1 MRNKFS
7 QISLFDIYSDVSSAI
22 NNREPSFLDLLDEHL
37 DLSSLI
43 PVEFYRAFYK
53 YTGRK
58 RVYSLESFIRFFLLQ
73 KFIGIDK
80 DSAMLITLSVCQE
93 LRDFC
98 GFTKLPDAAKITR
111 FKQDFCDHLENFFNR
126 LVDITEPICREL
138 DEKKADYLIFD
149 TTGLEIPVAEN
160 NPKFF
165 NTKLKQAKA
174 IHKKNPDFDP
184 YLGVYSL
191 LPDTAEK
198 SDRAKHQYIN
208 GHYCYA
214 VKAAVV
220 TNGLGIVRHI
230 QLFDDEFKKAHPEVV
245 ETKSDNPDVDKEI
258 GDSTALK
265 PVLND
270 FFKVHPE
277 LSYKTFIGDSSFDTY
292 DIYSALRHDFHFE
305 RACVPIN
312 PRNSKQKQTDE
323 NSAPQK
329 PLPINFDKNGIPLCP
344 LDNTP
349 FISLGKSKG
358 AHRSTRFKFVC
369 PKSKPGGKSRICTCE
384 TPCTDSSYGRCVYT
398 YPDKDFRMYP
408 GILRGTEHWD
418 NLYRHRVAVERTI
431 DLFKNTFDVG
441 NRRSINVKT
450 LKADAYLAGIIQLL
464 GVILAKALHKPH
476 LYKSIRKLAAG

>member
-126 LVDITEPICREL
+126 LVDITEPICRAL

-165 NTKLKQAKA
+165 NIKLKHAKA
-174 IHKKNPDFDP
+174 IHKKNPNFDP
-184 YLGVYSL
+184 YLGVY
-191 LPDTAEK
+191 
-198 SDRAKHQYIN
+198 
-208 GHYCYA
+208 
-214 VKAAVV
+214 
-220 TNGLGIVRHI
+220 
-230 QLFDDEFKKAHPEVV
+230 
-245 ETKSDNPDVDKEI
+245 
-258 GDSTALK
+258 
-265 PVLND
+265 
-270 FFKVHPE
+270 
-277 LSYKTFIGDSSFDTY
+277 
-292 DIYSALRHDFHFE
+292 
-305 RACVPIN
+305 
-312 PRNSKQKQTDE
+312 
-323 NSAPQK
+323 
-329 PLPINFDKNGIPLCP
+329 
-344 LDNTP
+344 
-349 FISLGKSKG
+349 
-358 AHRSTRFKFVC
+358 VC
-369 PKSKPGGKSRICTCE
+369 
-384 TPCTDSSYGRCVYT
+384 
-398 YPDKDFRMYP
+398 
-408 GILRGTEHWD
+408 GIL
-418 NLYRHRVAVERTI
+418 NLMH
-431 DLFKNTFDVG
+431 
-441 NRRSINVKT
+441 
-450 LKADAYLAGIIQLL
+450 LA
-464 GVILAKALHKPH
+464 PC
-476 LYKSIRKLAAG
+476 